1 MEYKDLEQVN
11 AEISF
16 IDIKGK
22 RYADVANRVK
32 AFRKLYPNGCILTKV
47 ISIDNGVCVMCAEC
61 RDEHGS
67 IVATGHAYEKEDSSF
82 INKTSYIENCETS
95 AVGRALGMC
104 GFGIDVSIASA
115 EELTNAL
122 ENQKKEEQEMEEL
135 IKKYTELRSDLE
147 QLGCDFREEK
157 TNKWICSKAKIE
169 TQDINL
175 LGLDEL
181 RKLCKVYTEMIDK
194 KKNDKTVKK

>member
-22 RYADVANRVK
+22 KYADVANRVK

-67 IVATGHAYEKEDSSF
+67 IVSTGHAYEKEDSSF

-95 AVGRALGMC
+95 AVGRALG
-104 GFGIDVSIASA
+104 FVGIGVDNDIASA
-115 EELTNAL
+115 QEVLNAEQQQAAEKPITKIMVKAL
-122 ENQKKEEQEMEEL
+122 EEKCK
-135 IKKYTELRSDLE
+135 SDDVDMSIIL
-147 QLGCDFREEK
+147 Q
-157 TNKWICSKAKIE
+157 
-169 TQDINL
+169 
-175 LGLDEL
+175 
-181 RKLCKVYTEMIDK
+181 LCKVEKFEDIKCKVYSNLVNNWDK
-194 KKNDKTVKK
+194 VLEKNACACRAE

>member
-95 AVGRALGMC
+95 AVGRALG
-104 GFGIDVSIASA
+104 FVGIGVDNDIFDKSIFNFPLLI
-115 EELTNAL
+115 ELL
-122 ENQKKEEQEMEEL
+122 FYLLKFL
-135 IKKYTELRSDLE
+135 
-147 QLGCDFREEK
+147 
-157 TNKWICSKAKIE
+157 
-169 TQDINL
+169 NL
-175 LGLDEL
+175 SIHSFSL
-181 RKLCKVYTEMIDK
+181 
-194 KKNDKTVKK
+194 

>member
-95 AVGRALGMC
+95 AVGRALG
-104 GFGIDVSIASA
+104 FVGIGVDNDIASA
-115 EELTNAL
+115 QEVLNAEQQQAAEKPITKIMVKAL
-122 ENQKKEEQEMEEL
+122 EEKCK
-135 IKKYTELRSDLE
+135 SDDVDMSIIL
-147 QLGCDFREEK
+147 Q
-157 TNKWICSKAKIE
+157 
-169 TQDINL
+169 
-175 LGLDEL
+175 
-181 RKLCKVYTEMIDK
+181 LCKVEKFEDIKCKVYSNLVNNWDK
-194 KKNDKTVKK
+194 VLEENACACRAE